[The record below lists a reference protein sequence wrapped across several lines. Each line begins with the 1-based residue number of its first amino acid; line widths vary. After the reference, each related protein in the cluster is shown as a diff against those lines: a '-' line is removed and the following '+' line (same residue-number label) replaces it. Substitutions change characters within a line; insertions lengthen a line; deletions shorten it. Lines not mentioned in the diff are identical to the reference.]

1 MRTNNY
7 LQLHFVRADNIVS
20 RRIGEEIILDPV
32 HARGDDVDSIYSLN
46 EVGARI
52 WKLLDGTRTL
62 EEISSVV
69 TNEYDVAAGEA
80 KRDVEEFVSRLE
92 ELGLLTRK

>member
-1 MRTNNY
+1 MRTNNH

-20 RRIGEEIILDPV
+20 RRIGEEIILVPV
-32 HARGDDVDSIYSLN
+32 HARRGDVDSICTLN

-52 WKLLDGTRTL
+52 WELLDGTRTL

-69 TNEYDVAAGEA
+69 TNEYDVASGEA
-80 KRDVEEFVSRLE
+80 KRDVEEFVSQLE
-92 ELGLLTRK
+92 ELGMLTRK